1 MCREAKNGV
10 IRVIRGKGI
19 PVVFKRHIR
28 MSEKKG
34 KESRIISVGFSRQD
48 VVYRT

>member
-1 MCREAKNGV
+1 MQRDKKWGKKAF
-10 IRVIRGKGI
+10 RGKGI
-19 PVVFKRHIR
+19 PFVFKRHIR

>member
-1 MCREAKNGV
+1 MCSETKDGIKSA
-10 IRVIRGKGI
+10 IRGKGI